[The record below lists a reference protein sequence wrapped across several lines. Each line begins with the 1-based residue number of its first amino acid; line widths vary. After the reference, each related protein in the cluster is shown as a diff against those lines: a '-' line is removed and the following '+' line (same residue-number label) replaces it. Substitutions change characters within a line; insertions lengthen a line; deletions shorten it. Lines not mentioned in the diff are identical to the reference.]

1 MEVVKISNKKDNLTN
16 DFKYSDF
23 WKGTDFELYE
33 CLPKAIQFIREY
45 YGIPFT
51 ITSTYRPNDAL
62 TLPEAHRIQPP
73 AIDCVTTDR
82 SKWNDIR
89 NDIRNEFKEWM
100 TSKLVHGI
108 IATGTNIMIIE
119 NVCLHLHYRKNKI
132 HQTRQYGGIYIG
144 EWKPDGKAGI
154 NTAYSFNTI

>member
-1 MEVVKISNKKDNLTN
+1 MKTVLITNKRDKITN
-16 DFKYSDF
+16 DFQYKEY
-23 WKGTDFELYE
+23 WKGRDFELYE

-62 TLPEAHRIQPP
+62 TMPEAHRIQPP

-100 TSKLVHGI
+100 TSKLVQGI
-108 IATGTNIMIIE
+108 IATGTNVMIIE
-119 NVCLHLHYRKNKI
+119 NVCLHLHYREKNT
-132 HQTRQYGGIYIG
+132 HMTRQYGKIYIG
-144 EWKPDGKAGI
+144 EWSPNGNKGT

>member
-23 WKGTDFELYE
+23 WKGNDFELFS

-45 YGIPFT
+45 YSIPFT

-62 TLPEAHRIQPP
+62 TMPEAHRIQPP
-73 AIDCVTTDR
+73 TIDCVTTDR

-100 TSKLVHGI
+100 RK
-108 IATGTNIMIIE
+108 
-119 NVCLHLHYRKNKI
+119 HLKKRCKYMTMRHIKYEVAMFLLN
-132 HQTRQYGGIYIG
+132 YS
-144 EWKPDGKAGI
+144 WKYKK
-154 NTAYSFNTI
+154 

>member
-1 MEVVKISNKKDNLTN
+1 
-16 DFKYSDF
+16 
-23 WKGTDFELYE
+23 
-33 CLPKAIQFIREY
+33 
-45 YGIPFT
+45 
-51 ITSTYRPNDAL
+51 
-62 TLPEAHRIQPP
+62 
-73 AIDCVTTDR
+73 
-82 SKWNDIR
+82 
-89 NDIRNEFKEWM
+89 M

>member
-1 MEVVKISNKKDNLTN
+1 MEVVKITNKEDNLTTN
-16 DFKYSDF
+16 FKYSKF

-62 TLPEAHRIQPP
+62 TLPEAHRKQPP
-73 AIDCVTTDR
+73 AVDIVTTDR
-82 SKWNDIR
+82 NKWNEIKTDIR
-89 NDIRNEFKEWM
+89 KEFKEWM

-108 IATGTNIMIIE
+108 ISTGTNIMIIE
-119 NVCLHLHYRKNKI
+119 NVCLHLHYRTEKT
-132 HQTRQYGGIYIG
+132 HMTRQYGKIYIG
-144 EWKPDGKAGI
+144 EWSPNG
-154 NTAYSFNTI
+154 NTGNNIAYSFNTI

>member
-1 MEVVKISNKKDNLTN
+1 MKTVLITNKKDNLTN

-132 HQTRQYGGIYIG
+132 HQTRQYGGRDIVTGKQIG
-144 EWKPDGKAGI
+144 RAHV
-154 NTAYSFNTI
+154 

>member
-1 MEVVKISNKKDNLTN
+1 MKTVIITNKRDNITN
-16 DFKYSDF
+16 DFQYKEY

-73 AIDCVTTDR
+73 AVDIVTTDR
-82 SKWNDIR
+82 SKWNNIR

-119 NVCLHLHYRKNKI
+119 NVCLHLHYRINKT
-132 HQTRQYGGIYIG
+132 HMTRQYGKIYIG
-144 EWKPDGKAGI
+144 EWSPNGNKGT

>member
-1 MEVVKISNKKDNLTN
+1 MKTVIITNKRDNITN
-16 DFKYSDF
+16 DFQYKEY

-82 SKWNDIR
+82 NKWNEIKT
-89 NDIRNEFKEWM
+89 DIRNEFKEWM

-119 NVCLHLHYRKNKI
+119 NVCLHLHYRINKT
-132 HQTRQYGGIYIG
+132 HMTRQYGKIYIG
-144 EWKPDGKAGI
+144 EWSPNGNKGT

>member
-1 MEVVKISNKKDNLTN
+1 MEIVKISNRNDNLTSN
-16 DFKYSDF
+16 FKYSEF
-23 WKGTDFELYE
+23 WKGTDFELYA

-73 AIDCVTTDR
+73 AIDVVTTDR
-82 SKWNDIR
+82 TKWAEIR
-89 NDIRNEFKEWM
+89 TDIRNEFKEWM

-119 NVCLHLHYRKNKI
+119 NVCLHLHYRINKT
-132 HQTRQYGGIYIG
+132 HMTRQYGKIYIG
-144 EWKPDGKAGI
+144 EWSPNSNSGNNI
-154 NTAYSFNTI
+154 AYSFNTI